1 MINFVYKL
9 IKNVLINFDSKR
21 CVICTKKTD
30 DLFMMK
36 DGGSGG
42 CCLKCFEKS

>member
-9 IKNVLINFDSKR
+9 IKNILINIDFER
-21 CVICTKKTD
+21 CQMCGKKTNK
-30 DLFMMK
+30 LFMMK

-42 CCLKCFEKS
+42 CCKNCFEKS

>member
-1 MINFVYKL
+1 MINIVYKL
-9 IKNVLINFDSKR
+9 IKNILINIDFKS
-21 CVICTKKTD
+21 CVMCGKKTD
-30 DLFMMK
+30 KLFMMK